1 MSHSEGNTAQQT
13 FKGISHVLSIIQTE
27 TQSFS
32 AITVIQKEE
41 HVYKSAIVLSY
52 AVEDVPWGYK
62 GRERANLTRGYEREE
77 NISKSSAKEN
87 TFEQSLWSARGEDSR

>member
-13 FKGISHVLSIIQTE
+13 LKGISHVLSIIQTE

-41 HVYKSAIVLSY
+41 HVYKSAIALSY
-52 AVEDVPWGYK
+52 AVEEVP
-62 GRERANLTRGYEREE
+62 
-77 NISKSSAKEN
+77 
-87 TFEQSLWSARGEDSR
+87 